1 MSLSSNSFPSN
12 NITAGFSTS
21 TSQSHGFSLSE
32 DGKEHE
38 CSKQLYPLIHQ
49 RQLVSASKMTRLLLG
64 ITLNCFIYS
73 RVWVIMVP
81 KIHKV
86 LQVLEAH
93 NATEVYK
100 T

>member
-1 MSLSSNSFPSN
+1 MASASPNMQKN
-12 NITAGFSTS
+12 KN
-21 TSQSHGFSLSE
+21 
-32 DGKEHE
+32 GK
-38 CSKQLYPLIHQ
+38 QTYPLIHQ

-81 KIHKV
+81 KIHRV